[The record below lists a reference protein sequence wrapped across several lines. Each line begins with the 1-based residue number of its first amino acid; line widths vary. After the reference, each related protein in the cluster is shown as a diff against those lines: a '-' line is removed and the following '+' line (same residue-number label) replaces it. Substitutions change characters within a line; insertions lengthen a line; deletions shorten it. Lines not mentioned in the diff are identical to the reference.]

1 MIQFFRKIRQSFIKK
16 NKFSKYLVYAIG
28 EIMLVVIGILIALQ
42 INNWNE
48 NRILKQKTKGYI
60 ENLKSDLINDTLN
73 IDQLINYGKSHT
85 DQINGFKSFFK
96 QPDISIN
103 AKLDSSLKLNTP
115 FYRYFPVNQTFLDM
129 QSSGN
134 SPLLSEEQRR
144 SFIELGY
151 IQQRLSIANEKI
163 IGVALG
169 EISSRNNYITE
180 EIDFYEAIHLTPDQE
195 VLSAALLH
203 QFNYLY
209 EIQELA
215 SVMNRFGTEI
225 KQKSKKTILLLNN
238 SDD

>member
-28 EIMLVVIGILIALQ
+28 EIVLVVIGILIALQ

-48 NRILKQKTKGYI
+48 NRLLDHRTQGYI

-73 IDQLINYGKSHT
+73 IDKLINQGKSQT
-85 DQINGFKSFFK
+85 EQINGFKLFFK
-96 QPDISIN
+96 QPNISIKE
-103 AKLDSSLKLNTP
+103 KLDSSLNLNTP
-115 FYRYFPVNQTFLDM
+115 FYRYLPVNQTFLDM